1 MTDRIS
7 VRESGSGV
15 PLVLLHAFPLDAR
28 MWQAQIDELPG
39 RDGLEAR
46 VLAVD
51 LRGCGGTPL
60 GSDAPSLDPLA
71 DDVALMLDQ
80 AGIDR
85 AVIGGLSLGGYVAM
99 AFARRHPGR
108 LAGLLLADTKADADT
123 DQARANRERVAR
135 AVLARSSVRL
145 LVDEQLPEPLLGA
158 TTARRDPDL
167 VTHVQKL
174 IEEATPEAVAWLQRA
189 MAARGPSWEVLSRT
203 DVPALVIV
211 GEEDAITPVA
221 EAERMAA
228 ALPQAELTV
237 LPGAGHLSAL
247 EVPEAFN
254 EAVRTLLAR
263 VA

>member
-1 MTDRIS
+1 
-7 VRESGSGV
+7 
-15 PLVLLHAFPLDAR
+15 
-28 MWQAQIDELPG
+28 
-39 RDGLEAR
+39 
-46 VLAVD
+46 
-51 LRGCGGTPL
+51 
-60 GSDAPSLDPLA
+60 
-71 DDVALMLDQ
+71 
-80 AGIDR
+80 
-85 AVIGGLSLGGYVAM
+85 
-99 AFARRHPGR
+99 
-108 LAGLLLADTKADADT
+108 
-123 DQARANRERVAR
+123 
-135 AVLARSSVRL
+135 
-145 LVDEQLPEPLLGA
+145 
-158 TTARRDPDL
+158 
-167 VTHVQKL
+167 
-174 IEEATPEAVAWLQRA
+174 